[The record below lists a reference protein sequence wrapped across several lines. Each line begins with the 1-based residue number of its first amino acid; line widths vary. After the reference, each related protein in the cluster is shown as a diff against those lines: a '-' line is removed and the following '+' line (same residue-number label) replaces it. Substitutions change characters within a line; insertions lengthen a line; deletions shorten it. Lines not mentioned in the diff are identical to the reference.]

1 MLKDTCAGVTI
12 SEYPESE
19 SHSHNA
25 DEPMMETSEKAA
37 KIIEKISPNPMK
49 KLFLCWVRGN

>member
-19 SHSHNA
+19 SHSHDA

-37 KIIEKISPNPMK
+37 KIIENSPQIQ
-49 KLFLCWVRGN
+49 